1 MKFRLCILFLEHGL
15 ASMPSTPSRDRTTVL
30 YFQTPYYGHA
40 FVNGTQLSNLPCWD
54 FEFRPELRVFA

>member
-15 ASMPSTPSRDRTTVL
+15 ASMPSTPSRDRTTVFSNPVL
-30 YFQTPYYGHA
+30 QYGHA
-40 FVNGTQLSNLPCWD
+40 FANGTQLSNLPCWD